1 MATIDDIINGSF
13 AAIGAKPAYLSQPYN
28 PADYS
33 SIYAAPQGGTT
44 PKTDRYYPPAVPGVD
59 MATLATLNAN
69 MRGRGQPAQLSTA
82 SAMAAA
88 DRLAASSPGLPLN
101 PTGQYNAGN
110 PFVLSALTAQQGA
123 KPTVPTMAS
132 RVTGYGTPR
141 APTFPVAAT
150 PEIQAA
156 YADVQAKKPGALKV
170 YADLLANAA
179 PTMGQKPAKSSGG
192 LASLIT
198 GKGTPRA
205 TGGLFGLLFGGGN
218 SAPAAPYGGRY
229 SPAQLADRAAQGQA
243 IGDAN
248 RRNPNPTYSASGENN
263 AFMPTSYQNSVRQ
276 QTGY

>member
-13 AAIGAKPAYLSQPYN
+13 SALGAKPAYMSPAYD
-28 PADYS
+28 PADYA
-33 SIYAAPQGGTT
+33 SIYASSGGTT
-44 PKTDRYYPPAVPGVD
+44 PKTDRYYPPVPTYQPG
-59 MATLATLNAN
+59 MF
-69 MRGRGQPAQLSTA
+69 GRGQPSRLSPA

-88 DRLAASSPGLPLN
+88 DRLAASSPGLPIN

-123 KPTVPTMAS
+123 KPVMATPTMAS

-179 PTMGQKPAKSSGG
+179 PTMGQTPAKASGG

-205 TGGLFGLLFGGGN
+205 SGGLFGLLFGGGA
-218 SAPAAPYGGRY
+218 SKPAAAPYGGRY
-229 SPAQLADRAAQGQA
+229 TPQQLADREAQGQA
-243 IGDAN
+243 IAQAN
-248 RRNPNPTYSASGENN
+248 RQNPNPTYTVSGDNN
-263 AFMPTSYQNSVRQ
+263 SFMPRSVQESVRW